1 MSEWLDASLVA
12 EVRKTLLD
20 NPGPVTTAAVAE
32 AVQRTG
38 RVLGSAAF
46 LDLVTRLSA

>member
-20 NPGPVTTAAVAE
+20 KPGPVTTAAVAE
-32 AVQRTG
+32 ADRKSV
-38 RVLGSAAF
+38 V
-46 LDLVTRLSA
+46 